1 MFIYLSIILLIAY
14 FYQRKHI
21 ENNPV
26 YRYFIYGLFFKIFLG
41 IAFCM
46 IYIFYYE
53 GGDTTGYYRSSEACI
68 NLLSKGN
75 ISNYFSIL
83 FGDRSMEN
91 WYSFDRTTA
100 FPDYWKDAYAFGVV
114 RFTSIFTFFAFKNY
128 FTTTILLDS
137 IAFIGIWKLYLVF
150 TSMYP
155 LFYKKLAIGI
165 IFIPSIVFWGSG
177 ILKDCY
183 TLSAVGWLT
192 YNIYMIVIKR
202 QKIFVNILIMII
214 NGYIIISLKPYII
227 VALLPGILLWASFE
241 WTQKIKNV
249 VVRRLIGPGLI
260 LAGMGVGVLALSVF
274 GNNLGSYTNIKAMSE
289 KAQTTQQDLIR
300 GEQYGSNYYDVG
312 KFDASL
318 TGILTKA
325 PISILSA
332 LFRPFIWEAKNPVMI
347 LSGLENLIILC
358 SFLLI
363 IVRVGLF
370 KTIKIV
376 GSEPLLLFSLL
387 FAIIFA
393 FSVGLASAN
402 FGALVRYRI
411 PCMIF
416 FIPSL
421 FILFERMKE
430 KRAKD
435 REEMTV

>member
-1 MFIYLSIILLIAY
+1 
-14 FYQRKHI
+14 
-21 ENNPV
+21 
-26 YRYFIYGLFFKIFLG
+26 
-41 IAFCM
+41 
-46 IYIFYYE
+46 
-53 GGDTTGYYRSSEACI
+53 
-68 NLLSKGN
+68 
-75 ISNYFSIL
+75 
-83 FGDRSMEN
+83 
-91 WYSFDRTTA
+91 
-100 FPDYWKDAYAFGVV
+100 
-114 RFTSIFTFFAFKNY
+114 
-128 FTTTILLDS
+128 
-137 IAFIGIWKLYLVF
+137 
-150 TSMYP
+150 MYP